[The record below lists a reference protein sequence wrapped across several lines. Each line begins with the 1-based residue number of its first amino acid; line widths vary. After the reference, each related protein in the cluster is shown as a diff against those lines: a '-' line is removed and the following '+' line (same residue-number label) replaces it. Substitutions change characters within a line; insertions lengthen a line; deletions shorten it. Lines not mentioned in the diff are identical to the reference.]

1 MTEPNH
7 TILSFTC
14 DFDERTEWEIQ
25 QKGWFEQ
32 AVARLPDGS
41 TVPVCFWDPVR
52 LTQDLEADLKSG
64 RSCIAE
70 PGMIVIPEV
79 TVKNMQAAVEELYN
93 AGYFD
98 RLKSLVQ

>member
-1 MTEPNH
+1 MTKPNH

-25 QKGWFEQ
+25 QKGWFER

-41 TVPVCFWDPVR
+41 TVPICFWDPVR

-98 RLKSLVQ
+98 RLKSLAQ

>member
-1 MTEPNH
+1 MSEPNH
-7 TILSFTC
+7 TTLSFTC

-32 AVARLPDGS
+32 VVVRLPDGS
-41 TVPVCFWDPVR
+41 TVPICFWDPIR
-52 LTQDLEADLKSG
+52 LKQDLEADLKSG

-70 PGMIVIPEV
+70 PGMIVIPQV

-93 AGYFD
+93 RGYFD

>member
-25 QKGWFEQ
+25 QKGRFER

-52 LTQDLEADLKSG
+52 LTQDLEADLKIG
-64 RSCIAE
+64 KKLHRRACNDCYPRGTA
-70 PGMIVIPEV
+70 
-79 TVKNMQAAVEELYN
+79 KNMQAAVEELDN

>member
-1 MTEPNH
+1 MSEPKH
-7 TILSFTC
+7 AALSFTC

-32 AVARLPDGS
+32 ALVHLPDGS

-79 TVKNMQAAVEELYN
+79 TVKNMQAAVGELYSE
-93 AGYFD
+93 GYFD